1 MRFRRKQMIE
11 VEATFAEHTRAD
23 CDLGGCD
30 ICLSYWELLDL
41 MLRARGAAARLPLPA
56 APEEQQ

>member
-11 VEATFAEHTRAD
+11 VEATEHTRAD

-41 MLRARGAAARLPLPA
+41 MLPDGLLPPA
-56 APEEQQ
+56 ADLPVQGEPQDD

>member
-11 VEATFAEHTRAD
+11 VEATEHTRAD

-41 MLRARGAAARLPLPA
+41 MLPDGPGVSETHTDPKE
-56 APEEQQ
+56 AP